1 MADRKR
7 WINFARWS
15 DRSNCIGKGR
25 IMDCDYSRGE
35 GTVEG
40 LYIKMTLNGVLFEGI
55 LPLIIS
61 EEEE

>member
-25 IMDCDYSRGE
+25 IMDCGLTINGE
-35 GTVEG
+35 G
-40 LYIKMTLNGVLFEGI
+40 LRLSLTLNGVPYEGI
-55 LPLIIS
+55 LPLKLLPS